1 MSLVGK
7 PIALQING
15 QQIKVDNVPED
26 VCMADFLHEYVNLT
40 GTRVTCGQGICH
52 ACVVILDQPDGKNET
67 MRTCITGA
75 HLFAGKRIRTIE
87 GHAVGDPNSVEMKLT
102 QVQDAFLKNYSFQCS
117 YCTPGFVNESIVL
130 LEQLKRQPIARKDV
144 EQVIM
149 DALDSH
155 LCRCTGYVR
164 YYEALRQLIVSTP
177 GLIKE

>member
-7 PIALQING
+7 PLALQINR
-15 QQIKVDNVPED
+15 QQVKVDNVPED
-26 VCMADFLHEYVNLT
+26 VCMADFLHEYLNMT

-52 ACVVILDQPDGKNET
+52 ACVVILDHPDGKSET

-102 QVQDAFLKNYSFQCS
+102 QVQDAFLKNFAFQCS

-130 LEQLKRQPIARKDV
+130 LERLKRQPIARKDV
-144 EQVIM
+144 EQVIT

-177 GLIKE
+177 SLIKE